1 MPSAIQS
8 ALRSIDQA
16 ASYSILMPNLTQWR
30 NLSHRSSREKTSA
43 GCQESALRISPISLA
58 RITNKKG
65 SGSSNGNLFFR
76 TAHSAHRFESACDN
90 LPALQQTY
98 RVPES
103 DPLVPE
109 LSAVM
114 PPTGASE
121 RSGQVAQDTTAKSM
135 AQNSLLTMS
144 VDTTVMPRKPRIEPH
159 LGGKESWQPPRQTV
173 KSSSCSI
180 SRDRLRDLTAGL
192 RRHAPVW
199 ADRLSN
205 ARSDQDILD
214 IVTKLFDLSIALTPS
229 RGSSTGHKDLAAEI
243 SRFINHNLRKGLT
256 LKLLATFLGY
266 SEKYCSEVFR
276 SVMGESFSR
285 YLTRRRI
292 EVATALLGTTDS
304 SLSEIALALGFSDQF
319 AFSHFFKR
327 STGRSPRDVRADRA
341 RLHPR
346 RVSVRTSRGPE

>member
-1 MPSAIQS
+1 M
-8 ALRSIDQA
+8 
-16 ASYSILMPNLTQWR
+16 
-30 NLSHRSSREKTSA
+30 
-43 GCQESALRISPISLA
+43 SLA

-65 SGSSNGNLFFR
+65 VGSSNGNLFFQ
-76 TAHSAHRFESACDN
+76 TAHRATHKTHRFESACDD
-90 LPALQQTY
+90 LPALQQAY
-98 RVPES
+98 RAPES

-109 LSAVM
+109 LSAIM

-121 RSGQVAQDTTAKSM
+121 RSGQVALDTTAEGM
-135 AQNSLLTMS
+135 AQNSFLTMS
-144 VDTTVMPRKPRIEPH
+144 VDTTVMPRKPRIGSH
-159 LGGKESWQPPRQTV
+159 LGGKENVQSPHQTG
-173 KSSSCSI
+173 KSSSYSI
-180 SRDRLRDLTAGL
+180 PRDRLRDLTAGL

-285 YLTRRRI
+285 YLKRRRI
-292 EVATALLGTTDS
+292 EVATALLRTTDS

-346 RVSVRTSRGPE
+346 RASFRMSRGLE